1 LALRT
6 VYIRSSRVNRRA
18 FVLNELNLKPWQAI
32 KEQSQLLKASAS
44 ALSKLSVKLERACSE
59 GSLGDVS
66 TLGTQI
72 TDEIS
77 QIQDWKTSIAE
88 LADELKKSVANL
100 QSEVESLC
108 RSQQVSNHIFS
119 TGSYLVV
126 FPLVLRF
133 DVSEGS
139 PNVLIGSEKFKNF
152 KAESVVEKIT
162 ETLSKK
168 FDSNVFLKSMY
179 SAYLLLLKNEKQTDV
194 SLEDIRQLMAINH
207 DSTNRINK
215 DQFSYLLQLLVS
227 GEQATKDVP
236 SPEFIPVAAAKTRYL
251 LFYSDGTSIS
261 VGAVS
266 FADQRKK

>member
-1 LALRT
+1 M
-6 VYIRSSRVNRRA
+6 
-18 FVLNELNLKPWQAI
+18 NELNLKPWQAV
-32 KEQSQLLKASAS
+32 KEQSQLLKTSAS
-44 ALSKLSVKLERACSE
+44 ALSKLSVKLEKACSD
-59 GSLGDVS
+59 GSLSDVG
-66 TLGTQI
+66 TLGIQI
-72 TDEIS
+72 ADEIS
-77 QIQDWKTSIAE
+77 QIQDLKTSIAE

-108 RSQQVSNHIFS
+108 RSQQISKHIFS
-119 TGSYLVV
+119 TGSNLVV

-139 PNVLIGSEKFKNF
+139 PNILIGSEKFKSF

-168 FDSNVFLKSMY
+168 FDSNVFLKCMH

-194 SLEDIRQLMAINH
+194 SLEEIRQLMAVSH

-215 DQFSYLLQLLVS
+215 DQFSYLLQLFVA
-227 GEQATKDVP
+227 GEQITKDVP

-251 LFYSDGTSIS
+251 LFKSDGTSIS
-261 VGAVS
+261 VAAVS

>member
-1 LALRT
+1 MS
-6 VYIRSSRVNRRA
+6 I
-18 FVLNELNLKPWQAI
+18 LNELNLEPWQAI
-32 KEQSQLLKASAS
+32 KDKSQLLKASAVT
-44 ALSKLSVKLERACSE
+44 LSKLSLKLEKVCSE
-59 GSLGDVS
+59 GSLSDIG
-66 TLGTQI
+66 TLGIQLTH
-72 TDEIS
+72 EIS
-77 QIQDWKTSIAE
+77 QIQNLKTSIAE

-108 RSQQVSNHIFS
+108 RAKLISKNIFS
-119 TGSYLVV
+119 TGSNLVV

-133 DVSEGS
+133 DISEGS
-139 PNVLIGSEKFKNF
+139 PNVLIGSEKLKSF

-215 DQFSYLLQLLVS
+215 DQFSYLLQLFVAS
-227 GEQATKDVP
+227 KQIIKEVP
-236 SPEFIPVAAAKTRYL
+236 SPDFIPVAAAKTRYL
-251 LFYSDGTSIS
+251 LFNSDGTSIS